1 MPYGISCEP
10 DCIQI
15 SWNILYKVQNNSF
28 SCINALAFKNC
39 LIMNVLV
46 KRTSGRQRQATN
58 ENRLRGER
66 LPEQLR
72 PLLSQV

>member
-1 MPYGISCEP
+1 MPYDISCEP

-15 SWNILYKVQNNSF
+15 TWNILYKVQNHSY
-28 SCINALAFKNC
+28 SCINALTFKNC
-39 LIMNVLV
+39 LIMNVLM

-66 LPEQLR
+66 LPERLR